1 MPNMIVVAILGAA
14 AGAPVLYLA
23 GMAALL
29 RADRKT
35 HDKQLSLS
43 GVR

>member
-1 MPNMIVVAILGAA
+1 MPNMIVVGILGAA
-14 AGAPVLYLA
+14 AAAPVLYLA

-35 HDKQLSLS
+35 HSKQVSLS
-43 GVR
+43 GAR